1 MRCSVDEKKKLAIV
15 YCSHADQKS
24 EEAQR
29 KLKEFIAKCRERKIY
44 VCVFESGDGN
54 LLENTKELLSYNF
67 NNAVTRNSKPRYCDE
82 AR

>member
-44 VCVFESGDGN
+44 VCVFESGDGD
-54 LLENTKELLSYNF
+54 LLENTKELLAYNF
-67 NNAVTRNSKPRYCDE
+67 NNAVTRNSRPRYCDE